1 MLDFAAYFAFIAG
14 PGGSK
19 VHVKKRHEN
28 EGFKPRTPASQSKS
42 FERAQTNSCA
52 LRGTNGAFSLGHIKA
67 TRLKNP
73 LENGTLFLCPH
84 ICKGRGRDVLGRRKQ
99 DAGIRCGLPII
110 FSFEMVRIAV
120 K

>member
-1 MLDFAAYFAFIAG
+1 MLGFAAYFAFIAG

-28 EGFKPRTPASQSKS
+28 KGFKPRTPASQSKS
-42 FERAQTNSCA
+42 LERAQTNSCA
-52 LRGTNGAFSLGHIKA
+52 LGGTNGAFSLGHVKA
-67 TRLKNP
+67 TLLKNP
-73 LENGTLFLCPH
+73 LENGTLFL
-84 ICKGRGRDVLGRRKQ
+84 CKGRGRDVLGRRKQ
-99 DAGIRCGLPII
+99 DAAIRCGLPII